1 MSAPPLEDFLAP
13 VKKELIMLSQI
24 KQVIIKITLHQKVC
38 LLQYCFIMNM
48 TVFIFVVPVIIF

>member
-13 VKKELIMLSQI
+13 AKKELDMLFQI

-38 LLQYCFIMNM
+38 QLSVTIHILMLFALALLW
-48 TVFIFVVPVIIF
+48 